1 MLVNSRVTSINPSIR
16 NVQFENGEHLNYDA
30 LLLATGARAV
40 PPDLPGID
48 HQGVVTFDSLDDTK
62 RILKLSR
69 RAVQAVVIGGAN
81 MAGDRVVFRN
91 TVPSNV
97 SLLAG
102 TPVTIIGS
110 VGSGEIVVMPS
121 ASSGATARAGSCASI
136 PVPWKQSVRILTYS
150 RWFDRRYRN
159 FISQDYRS

>member
-62 RILKLSR
+62 RILSYP
-69 RAVQAVVIGGAN
+69 GG
-81 MAGDRVVFRN
+81 
-91 TVPSNV
+91 P
-97 SLLAG
+97 
-102 TPVTIIGS
+102 
-110 VGSGEIVVMPS
+110 
-121 ASSGATARAGSCASI
+121 C
-136 PVPWKQSVRILTYS
+136 K
-150 RWFDRRYRN
+150 
-159 FISQDYRS
+159 RS